1 MSPKKI
7 GLAVAAVAA
16 LGAGAVAGA
25 SLASAAG
32 NDPTTSAYGEGQ
44 RGPGEG
50 GRGPGGGSHDTPV
63 TGAELTKVK
72 DAVKAK
78 DSSVSVQ
85 SVRQDPDG
93 SYDVFG
99 TKDGS
104 PVMLEVSKDLKT
116 ITENTGG
123 HRGGHGGPG
132 GPGGPGG
139 GSHTPVTGAEL
150 TKVKDAVK
158 AKDSSVSVQSVRQ
171 DPDGSYDV
179 LGTKD
184 GSPVMLEVSKD
195 LKTITERTGGHGGGP
210 GDHGGPPAPGGTS
223 EQPSSYVPS

>member
-1 MSPKKI
+1 M
-7 GLAVAAVAA
+7 
-16 LGAGAVAGA
+16 
-25 SLASAAG
+25 
-32 NDPTTSAYGEGQ
+32 
-44 RGPGEG
+44 
-50 GRGPGGGSHDTPV
+50 

-85 SVRQDPDG
+85 SVRQD
-93 SYDVFG
+93 
-99 TKDGS
+99 
-104 PVMLEVSKDLKT
+104 
-116 ITENTGG
+116 
-123 HRGGHGGPG
+123 
-132 GPGGPGG
+132 
-139 GSHTPVTGAEL
+139 A
-150 TKVKDAVK
+150 
-158 AKDSSVSVQSVRQ
+158 
-171 DPDGSYDV
+171 DGSYDV

>member
-1 MSPKKI
+1 M
-7 GLAVAAVAA
+7 
-16 LGAGAVAGA
+16 
-25 SLASAAG
+25 
-32 NDPTTSAYGEGQ
+32 
-44 RGPGEG
+44 
-50 GRGPGGGSHDTPV
+50 

-123 HRGGHGGPG
+123 HRGGHGVPAVPAVPG
-132 GPGGPGG
+132 VPVAGR
-139 GSHTPVTGAEL
+139 TP
-150 TKVKDAVK
+150 
-158 AKDSSVSVQSVRQ
+158 R
-171 DPDGSYDV
+171 
-179 LGTKD
+179 
-184 GSPVMLEVSKD
+184 
-195 LKTITERTGGHGGGP
+195 
-210 GDHGGPPAPGGTS
+210 
-223 EQPSSYVPS
+223 